1 MKKLIIMSMLAGV
14 LTACGGEKVN
24 TTSKAYKKELL
35 SKIYENNDREAK
47 AEYHRIIA
55 ELEKINSGKADDEI
69 KRWEDLKGDYEAK
82 AMLKMSEESRAVA
95 EKFKSKEGYGW

>member
-1 MKKLIIMSMLAGV
+1 MKKLIILTILAGL

-35 SKIYENNDREAK
+35 SKIYEKHDKEAK

-55 ELEKINSGKADDEI
+55 ELESIESGKANDEI
-69 KRWEDLKGDYEAK
+69 ERWEELKADYEAK
-82 AMLKMSEESRAVA
+82 ALQRMSEQSRAVA
-95 EKFKSKEGYGW
+95 EKFKSKKGNGW

>member
-1 MKKLIIMSMLAGV
+1 MKKLIIMSMLAGL

-47 AEYHRIIA
+47 SEYHRIIA
-55 ELEKINSGKADDEI
+55 ELEKINSSKADDEI
-69 KRWEDLKGDYEAK
+69 KRWEDLKDNYEAE
-82 AMLKMSEESRAVA
+82 AMLKMSEQSRAVA
-95 EKFKSKEGYGW
+95 EEFRAKKGKGW

>member
-1 MKKLIIMSMLAGV
+1 MKKLIIMSMLAGL
-14 LTACGGEKVN
+14 LTACGREKVN

-69 KRWEDLKGDYEAK
+69 KRWEDLKDEYEAE
-82 AMLKMSEESRAVA
+82 AMLKMSEQSRVVA
-95 EKFKSKEGYGW
+95 EEFRAKKGKGW

>member
-55 ELEKINSGKADDEI
+55 ELESIESGKADDEI
-69 KRWEDLKGDYEAK
+69 KRWEDLKGDYEAE
-82 AMLKMSEESRAVA
+82 ALTRMSEETKALAKRLKAN
-95 EKFKSKEGYGW
+95 KSNGY

>member
-1 MKKLIIMSMLAGV
+1 MKKLIIMSMLVAF

-35 SKIYENNDREAK
+35 SKIYENNDKEAK

-69 KRWEDLKGDYEAK
+69 KRWDDLKEDYEAK
-82 AMLKMSEESRAVA
+82 AMLKMSEETKALVEEIRSR
-95 EKFKSKEGYGW
+95 KGNGW

>member
-1 MKKLIIMSMLAGV
+1 MKKLIIMSMLVGL

-55 ELEKINSGKADDEI
+55 ELEKINSSKADDEI
-69 KRWEDLKGDYEAK
+69 KRWEDLKGDYEAE
-82 AMLKMSEESRAVA
+82 AMLKMSEQSRAVA
-95 EKFKSKEGYGW
+95 EEFRAKKGNGW

>member
-1 MKKLIIMSMLAGV
+1 MKRLTILLILVGL

-35 SKIYENNDREAK
+35 SKIYEKNDKEAK

-55 ELEKINSGKADDEI
+55 ELESIESGKANDEI
-69 KRWEDLKGDYEAK
+69 ERWEDLKADYEAK
-82 AMLKMSEESRAVA
+82 ALQRMSEQSRAVA
-95 EKFKSKEGYGW
+95 EKFKSKQGNGW